1 MNEFLVKLIQNANN
15 GGGNPYHDAE
25 GKFTSGP
32 NSSFSSDFYNNFS
45 DYEAPTGVGKNYK
58 NEKAANTLDRALDG
72 MTRLGMNLKNK
83 NKEEALEYIKN
94 VDGDISKLLRE
105 KISKEER
112 FAGEHV
118 YEAAGRILSAKNT
131 VQNLFKRKGNLSKMK
146 DKAKRDFR
154 AEKISKEIDKEIKD
168 LNTLMKKNPNFDS
181 FDKQI
186 FKDELGMLQTL
197 KYLDYKD

>member
-1 MNEFLVKLIQNANN
+1 MNEFLVKLIQNAGN

-45 DYEAPTGVGKNYK
+45 DYEAPTGIGKNYK

-72 MTRLGMNLKNK
+72 MTRLGINLKNK

-94 VDGDISKLLRE
+94 ADGEISKLVRE
-105 KISKEER
+105 KIGKEEK

-131 VQNLFKRKGNLSKMK
+131 VQKLFKRKGNLSKMK

-168 LNTLMKKNPNFDS
+168 LNTLMKKNPNFDN